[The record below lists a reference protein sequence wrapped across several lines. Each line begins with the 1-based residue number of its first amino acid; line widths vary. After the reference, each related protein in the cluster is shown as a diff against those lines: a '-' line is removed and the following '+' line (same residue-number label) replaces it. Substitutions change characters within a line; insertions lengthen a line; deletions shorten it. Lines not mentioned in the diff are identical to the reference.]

1 MCSVKQRLFFS
12 PNHAARVSAQGS
24 ELEPWPT
31 HKTYCAVD
39 VVSSQIWKRQL
50 LTEIKL
56 MSAGQQK
63 QQEKPSHRAVDV
75 VFSQDLEA
83 AAARP
88 HHQRSAAVD
97 PAGGMGGAGA
107 DGQGC
112 YQCLDCSAS
121 TAEGVSHRAHGQHS
135 VGSIILLPQ
144 SEGCKPQPAC
154 HDLNLP
160 VQRGPI
166 VAGKPLVVLCCVE
179 GHK

>member
-1 MCSVKQRLFFS
+1 MCSAKQRLFFS

-39 VVSSQIWKRQL
+39 VVSSQIWKRQF

-56 MSAGQQK
+56 MSAGQRK

-97 PAGGMGGAGA
+97 PAGGMGRGVTSAWTAQPAQLKAFPTERMGSTQSA
-107 DGQGC
+107 AVYC
-112 YQCLDCSAS
+112 CPKAKAASCSLPAMTSTCLS
-121 TAEGVSHRAHGQHS
+121 S
-135 VGSIILLPQ
+135 VGP
-144 SEGCKPQPAC
+144 
-154 HDLNLP
+154 
-160 VQRGPI
+160 
-166 VAGKPLVVLCCVE
+166 
-179 GHK
+179 